1 MINKEGGE
9 IMKRKGLMFLNIILW
24 LCIINSFSVLAG
36 DVPES
41 ALLNADYCFIGEV
54 QSIEDSFTIIRIHEV
69 VFGHYSEDTIKL
81 PDLKYTVAIGK
92 TSLPK
97 VGDYCAVVVKK
108 SSDGYVVYSELAAES
123 DSLDRETLK
132 LKSTQEFV
140 VRMNEYIN
148 NGHYSNQTIEEINIR
163 INESKGF
170 VTAAPSTPINNET
183 ANIVEETVEN
193 SSNDTDQNSE
203 TVLTALCVWLWLL
216 CFC

>member
-1 MINKEGGE
+1 
-9 IMKRKGLMFLNIILW
+9 MKRKGLMFLNIILW

-81 PDLKYTVAIGK
+81 RDLKYTVAIGK

-132 LKSTQEFV
+132 LKSTQEV
-140 VRMNEYIN
+140 V
-148 NGHYSNQTIEEINIR
+148 
-163 INESKGF
+163 
-170 VTAAPSTPINNET
+170 
-183 ANIVEETVEN
+183 
-193 SSNDTDQNSE
+193 
-203 TVLTALCVWLWLL
+203 L
-216 CFC
+216 